1 MACGLSS
8 SAILLEQTDF
18 LYRFLHR
25 SSFNDDGSLNSSAF
39 GLRSDPEASVA
50 IAKLVPALSFESFC
64 SLKPGQGLA
73 QFRVADATAANLGVS
88 PQRDEGWGVFAD
100 AHAILTGYANWPNN
114 RKTDA
119 ARALRDAA
127 NKGILRRAS

>member
-1 MACGLSS
+1 LSS
-8 SAILLEQTDF
+8 SPISLDQTDF

-25 SSFNDDGSLNSSAF
+25 SSFNDDGTLNSSAF
-39 GLRSDPEASVA
+39 GLRSDPEASVG
-50 IAKLVPALSFESFC
+50 IAKSIPASSFESFC
-64 SLKPGQGLA
+64 LLKPGHGLA
-73 QFRVADATAANLGVS
+73 QFQVAEVTAANLGVL
-88 PQRDEGWGVFAD
+88 PQMDEAWGVFAD

-127 NKGILRRAS
+127 NKGILRRPS